1 MASGRTLEPI
11 FTEFQKVRFQA
22 FGWPV
27 PAEFRSAPALALPH
41 ARASAPAPRPE
52 SSTEWKSSY
61 A

>member
-27 PAEFRSAPALALPH
+27 PAEFRSAPALALP
-41 ARASAPAPRPE
+41 PRQSFCAGPE
-52 SSTEWKSSY
+52 AGKLN
-61 A
+61 